1 MYPIDMTTT
10 KTTMTLLLMMYC
22 CCLTFADEG
31 AQPSATEAA
40 PVLDTT
46 VLDGLDGHDLSVRNF
61 APISQLKVAATSLT
75 QARHPVV
82 DVHTHLFYRLRHN
95 EQALDDFVAMMDRN
109 HIAACASLDGKLGS
123 QLDEHLEHLW
133 KKYRDRFVIYANVD
147 WRGDGASDDP
157 ATWACHREGFAER
170 TAEELRGAVAR
181 GVSGLKIFKQFGLE
195 YRNPDGTLIKIDD
208 QRWDPIWAVCGE
220 LGIPVIIHTADP
232 AAFFEPINAENER
245 WEELS
250 RHPDWS
256 FYGDEFPSREELLSA
271 RNRVI
276 ARHSNTQFIGAHIAN
291 NSEDLATVA
300 NWLDQ
305 YPNLWIEPASRI
317 SELGRQPFTARNFMI
332 RYADRMMFGT
342 DGPWPEQRVHLY
354 WRFFET
360 RDEYMPYSEKS
371 PLPQGMWRIYGV
383 DLPDEVLKK
392 IYHENAMRLIPG
404 VRERVEKFVTAARH
418 SSSAPPA
425 STIQSDVSGQDE
437 RDQ

>member
-1 MYPIDMTTT
+1 MTTT
-10 KTTMTLLLMMYC
+10 KTILTFLLITC
-22 CCLTFADEG
+22 CSCFTFADEG
-31 AQPSATEAA
+31 TQPTAKEAA
-40 PVLDTT
+40 PVLDTP
-46 VLDGLDGHDLSVRNF
+46 VLDGRDGRDLSVRNF
-61 APISQLKVAATSLT
+61 APVSQLKVASTSLT
-75 QARHPVV
+75 QARYPVV

-109 HIAACASLDGKLGS
+109 SIAVCASLDGKLGS

-133 KKYRDRFVIYANVD
+133 AKYRDRFVVYANVD
-147 WRGDGASDDP
+147 WRGDGASVDP
-157 ATWACHREGFAER
+157 ATWACHREGFAQR

-220 LGIPVIIHTADP
+220 LKIPVIIHTADP
-232 AAFFEPINAENER
+232 AAFFEPINADNER

-256 FYGDEFPSREELLSA
+256 FHGDEFPSRQELLLA

-276 ARHSNTQFIGAHIAN
+276 ARHPNTQFIGAHIAN
-291 NSEDLATVA
+291 NSEDLATVGK
-300 NWLDQ
+300 WLDL

-317 SELGRQPFTARNFMI
+317 SELGRQPFTARDFMV
-332 RYADRMMFGT
+332 RYADRLLFGT
-342 DGPWPEQRVHLY
+342 DGPWPEQRLHLY

-360 RDEYMPYSEKS
+360 SDEYMPYSEKS

-383 DLPDEVLKK
+383 DLPDDVLKK
-392 IYHENAMRLIPG
+392 IYYENAVRIIPG
-404 VRERVEKFVTAARH
+404 VRERVEKYITAARH

-425 STIQSDVSGQDE
+425 STIQFDVSGRDE
-437 RDQ
+437 RDR